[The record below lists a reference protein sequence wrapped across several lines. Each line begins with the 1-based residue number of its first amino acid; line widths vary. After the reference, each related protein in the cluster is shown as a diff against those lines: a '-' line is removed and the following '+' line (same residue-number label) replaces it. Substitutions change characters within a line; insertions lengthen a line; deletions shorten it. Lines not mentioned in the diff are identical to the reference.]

1 MNSLFLKKLS
11 IIKENSINLSRNYIN
26 NGKINTLYKPI
37 LSFQDE
43 TKRNSNNNINNSIKL
58 LKTRNLFLKK
68 LTNTNNSNE
77 IKNYYYNHKKTIS
90 LDRIDKNIK
99 IDKKTMRLKKEMKS
113 LSPFNPN
120 ISKSNK
126 NIYDFPNIKLNK
138 YNSLNSFYSINN
150 SNTIDNDLIKSSS
163 AKKIENIFLIDDK
176 KLFQNKLIPIKKK
189 KEDIINIF
197 RKNKLN
203 SKLTVSS
210 IIETNINSK
219 SQKEQIENP
228 SQQLSVRTNTKKL
241 KDTNNSFFNKTEQN
255 IITDKIESKVKK
267 DIIENKIKLILRKNT
282 KSIENI
288 KDENNKDENNE
299 QNDLLFFKSSNLKN
313 IKWKIPRIKKA
324 VRKKIIEEILNFF
337 LSEIPKNKNLDFKKK
352 LLKKSKILIKN
363 DVISIINNNLSVKSP
378 YEDKKSYFKR
388 IKKEFLKENN
398 EENNFDDKFI
408 TFFNDKSKE
417 EISIKINYSNHL
429 VDTYFNYKKEFLHY
443 LFYGDKKARR
453 RSVIISH
460 VFTSK
465 TKSFFYH
472 LDLKNLIFINKFF
485 LNDNFDD
492 IKKEISNPNSKII
505 MKKFPKRLS
514 NLSELILNPHKEVKL
529 EKMKFQ
535 IYNFKRIFNKLEN
548 ISILKRKDNLRRI
561 KKKKSIIYQ
570 KEINSDMVFRCL
582 CYYIYYNDSKEFIKC
597 FLQFKDMIDIEQTD
611 SKYNTLLTLSVK
623 YNCFKIF
630 KFLIE
635 KGANVNTQN
644 IYLNTP
650 LHYAFASKLYKFI
663 DLLIINGADENLK
676 NIYGKNYF
684 ECVNNEEN

>member
-126 NIYDFPNIKLNK
+126 NIYDFANIKLNK

-548 ISILKRKDNLRRI
+548 ISILKKKDNLRRI

-582 CYYIYYNDSKEFIKC
+582 CYYIYYNDEKEFIKC

-623 YNCFKIF
+623 YNCFEIF

-684 ECVNNEEN
+684 ECVNIEEN

>member
-570 KEINSDMVFRCL
+570 KEINSDMVFRC
-582 CYYIYYNDSKEFIKC
+582 
-597 FLQFKDMIDIEQTD
+597 
-611 SKYNTLLTLSVK
+611 
-623 YNCFKIF
+623 
-630 KFLIE
+630 
-635 KGANVNTQN
+635 
-644 IYLNTP
+644 
-650 LHYAFASKLYKFI
+650 
-663 DLLIINGADENLK
+663 
-676 NIYGKNYF
+676 
-684 ECVNNEEN
+684 

>member
-58 LKTRNLFLKK
+58 SKTRNLFLKK

-485 LNDNFDD
+485 LNDSFDD
-492 IKKEISNPNSKII
+492 IKKDIISNPNSKIT
-505 MKKFPKRLS
+505 MKKFPRRLS

-582 CYYIYYNDSKEFIKC
+582 CYYIFYNDSKEFIKC

-623 YNCFKIF
+623 YNCFEIF

-684 ECVNNEEN
+684 

>member
-37 LSFQDE
+37 LSLQDE

-485 LNDNFDD
+485 LSDNFDD
-492 IKKEISNPNSKII
+492 IKREISNPNSKII
-505 MKKFPKRLS
+505 MK
-514 NLSELILNPHKEVKL
+514 N
-529 EKMKFQ
+529 
-535 IYNFKRIFNKLEN
+535 
-548 ISILKRKDNLRRI
+548 
-561 KKKKSIIYQ
+561 
-570 KEINSDMVFRCL
+570 
-582 CYYIYYNDSKEFIKC
+582 
-597 FLQFKDMIDIEQTD
+597 
-611 SKYNTLLTLSVK
+611 
-623 YNCFKIF
+623 
-630 KFLIE
+630 
-635 KGANVNTQN
+635 
-644 IYLNTP
+644 
-650 LHYAFASKLYKFI
+650 
-663 DLLIINGADENLK
+663 
-676 NIYGKNYF
+676 
-684 ECVNNEEN
+684 